1 MDYTTLATQE
11 IIDATIQALGS
22 HNFKTSVADTKEQA
36 LEFIKR
42 TIPAGASVM
51 NGSSVTLE
59 QIGFVDYL
67 ASNSHPWNNLHAAVL
82 AEQDPA
88 KQALLRKQAVLS
100 DWYLGSAHA
109 VTQTGELI
117 FGSNS
122 GSQLPHILYTS
133 PNVLLVV
140 STKKIV
146 PAIKDALDRLES
158 FVVPLED
165 QHMRQKYNVGTALNK
180 EVIFRGENPKS
191 GRTIQV
197 LFVKESLGF

>member
-1 MDYTTLATQE
+1 MDYTTLAPQE
-11 IIDATIQALGS
+11 MIDATIENLAQRAIKAS
-22 HNFKTSVADTKEQA
+22 IAQTKEQA
-36 LEFIKR
+36 LEIIK
-42 TIPAGASVM
+42 TMIPAGASVM

-67 ASNSHPWNNLHAAVL
+67 ASGTHQWNNLHAAVL
-82 AEQDPA
+82 AEKD
-88 KQALLRKQAVLS
+88 QARQAVLRKQAILS

-109 VTQTGELI
+109 VAQTGEMV

-133 PNVLLVV
+133 PNVLLVI

-146 PAIKDALDRLES
+146 PTLRDALDRLES

-165 QHMRQKYNVGTALNK
+165 QRMRQKYNVGTALNK

-191 GRTIQV
+191 GRNIHAI
-197 LFVKESLGF
+197 FVKESLGF

>member
-1 MDYTTLATQE
+1 MDYTTLAPQE
-11 IIDATIQALGS
+11 MIDATIENLAQRAIKAS
-22 HNFKTSVADTKEQA
+22 IAQTKEQA
-36 LEFIKR
+36 LEIIK
-42 TIPAGASVM
+42 TMIPAGASVM

-67 ASNSHPWNNLHAAVL
+67 ASGAHQWNNLHAAVL
-82 AEQDPA
+82 AEKD
-88 KQALLRKQAVLS
+88 QARQAVLRKQAILS

-109 VTQTGELI
+109 VAQTGEMV

-133 PNVLLVV
+133 PNVLLVI

-146 PAIKDALDRLES
+146 PTLRDALDRLES

-165 QHMRQKYNVGTALNK
+165 QRMRQKYNVGTALNK

-191 GRTIQV
+191 GRNIHAI
-197 LFVKESLGF
+197 FVKESLGF